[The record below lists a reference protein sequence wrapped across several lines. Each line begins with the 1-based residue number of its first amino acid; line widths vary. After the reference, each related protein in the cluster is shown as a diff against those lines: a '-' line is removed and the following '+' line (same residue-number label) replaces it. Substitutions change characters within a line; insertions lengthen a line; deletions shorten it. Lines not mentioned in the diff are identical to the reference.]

1 MANTTITVQDS
12 TGVVLSGATVSYDVN
27 SVAVEGTTDSN
38 GQLVI
43 SDLAAGTYDFTAAL
57 SGYTGA
63 SVDVTVDGTTDATGT
78 ITMTAELTC
87 ATTVKSE
94 AITLLATAAVTYTQE
109 YIAALKVK
117 VQAKIDASHSW
128 EKLGWEILLLLL
140 STGSD
145 KLIAYVE
152 SKLS

>member
-12 TGVVLSGATVSYDVN
+12 TGTVLSGGTVSYSVN
-27 SVAVEGTTDSN
+27 AVTVEGTTDTN

-43 SDLAAGTYDFTAAL
+43 ADLAAGTYEFKASL
-57 SGYTGA
+57 SGYTDA
-63 SVDVTVDGTTDATGT
+63 SVDVAVDGTTDAAGT
-78 ITMTAELTC
+78 ITMAAETTS